1 MATFSSSTS
10 PASLGTSQ
18 HEAGLFLLPRELRD
32 EIYRLVLKGH
42 YVIRVESAKSHSS
55 AKATK
60 NSDLSILMVSKAIW
74 HEASDIWL
82 SESTFQF
89 RISYFD
95 LFRELGFITLHDRLT
110 ARMKHTQLY
119 VVDST
124 LWEALNLREAW
135 SEFVNCDPGKVI
147 CMKHPGPCACLYTL
161 EISRSFTGFY
171 IHFLGKRVANRKD
184 AAPPWRM

>member
-10 PASLGTSQ
+10 PASLGNSQ

-42 YVIRVESAKSHSS
+42 YVIRVESAKRNSS

-60 NSDLSILMVSKAIW
+60 NRDLSILMVSKAIW

-95 LFRELGFITLHDRLT
+95 LFHEYGFITLHDRLT
-110 ARMKHTQLY
+110 ARM
-119 VVDST
+119 
-124 LWEALNLREAW
+124 
-135 SEFVNCDPGKVI
+135 
-147 CMKHPGPCACLYTL
+147 
-161 EISRSFTGFY
+161 
-171 IHFLGKRVANRKD
+171 
-184 AAPPWRM
+184 